1 MVILTQHSFP
11 KEKHQ
16 WFRGRE
22 GVLKPESNLTS
33 ASGSVQVTK
42 GQTVVHQVTTILLLQ
57 KQEEHIKATK
67 LTTM

>member
-1 MVILTQHSFP
+1 ML
-11 KEKHQ
+11 KH
-16 WFRGRE
+16 
-22 GVLKPESNLTS
+22 ESNLTS

-57 KQEEHIKATK
+57 KQEEHINATK